1 MDTPDLPDRV
11 TLLERLHL
19 QHAERLDR
27 LDVLIEQ
34 QQHLQVSLRG
44 IVERLAMQHL
54 EVQHRMAAHDATVAH
69 MAQTLDAIKDLL
81 DRGNGH

>member
-1 MDTPDLPDRV
+1 MATPDLPDRV
-11 TLLERLHL
+11 TLLERLAA

>member
-81 DRGNGH
+81 ERGNGH